1 MSPSSVPGVEKIMAE
16 RPYDEELE
24 KSTNKWMA
32 WGFGIMLAM
41 ALVFP
46 VYRFF
51 EPSNREA
58 DREAQLGFLA
68 EQGESLF
75 SANCTSCH
83 GIDGAGGI
91 APALNAKQFL
101 EAATDEQIDALIAV
115 GVPGSQMGAY
125 SLDFGGSLTLEQIEA
140 ITTYIRR
147 WEDTAPDFPNW
158 RDPLGLLE
166 GG

>member
-1 MSPSSVPGVEKIMAE
+1 MPE
-16 RPYDEELE
+16 RPIDEELE
-24 KSTNKWMA
+24 QSTNKWMA
-32 WGFGIMLAM
+32 WGVAIMLAM

-58 DREAQLGFLA
+58 DRAAQLGFLA
-68 EQGESLF
+68 DQGKGLF
-75 SANCTSCH
+75 GSNCASCH
-83 GIDGAGGI
+83 GVDGIGGT
-91 APALNAKQFL
+91 APALNSKQFL
-101 EAATDEQIDALIAV
+101 EAAADEQISALIAV

-140 ITTYIRR
+140 ITTYLRGL
-147 WEDTAPDFPNW
+147 EETAPDFPDW
-158 RDPLGLLE
+158 RDPLGLTQ